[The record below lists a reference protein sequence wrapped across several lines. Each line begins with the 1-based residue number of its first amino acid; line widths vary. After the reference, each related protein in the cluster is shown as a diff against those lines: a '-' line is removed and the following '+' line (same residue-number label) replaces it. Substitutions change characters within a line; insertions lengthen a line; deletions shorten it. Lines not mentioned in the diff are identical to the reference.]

1 MVKSQAPVITLDG
14 PSGSGKGIISRLL
27 VRHLQWGLLDSGAMY
42 RLLAL
47 LSLRRNINPND
58 RVVLVKLAQI
68 LPVTMAATN
77 DKTRYWLDRED
88 VTQQI
93 RDESCSN
100 RASQIAILPEV
111 REVLLD
117 RQRAFRQPP
126 GLVAD
131 GRDMG
136 TVIFPDAKL
145 KIFLTANL
153 RVRTERRRKQ
163 LREQGV
169 DANLPDLY
177 QEMKLRDERDRKR
190 AVSPLQPAQ
199 DAIVLD
205 TSHFDVLKVLN
216 KVLILVENSNLL

>member
-58 RVVLVKLAQI
+58 QVVLAKLAQT

-77 DKTRYWLDRED
+77 DKTRYWLDQED

-100 RASQIAILPEV
+100 RASQIAALPEV

-117 RQRAFRQPP
+117 RQRAFRQLP

-136 TVIFPDAKL
+136 TVIFPDAQL
-145 KIFLTANL
+145 KIFLTASL

-169 DANLPDLY
+169 DANLPNLY
-177 QEMKLRDERDRKR
+177 REMKLRDERDRKR
-190 AVSPLQPAQ
+190 AVSPLQPAR
-199 DAIVLD
+199 DAIALD
-205 TSHFDVLKVLN
+205 TSHFDVPEVLN
-216 KVLILVENSNLL
+216 KILILVENSNLL